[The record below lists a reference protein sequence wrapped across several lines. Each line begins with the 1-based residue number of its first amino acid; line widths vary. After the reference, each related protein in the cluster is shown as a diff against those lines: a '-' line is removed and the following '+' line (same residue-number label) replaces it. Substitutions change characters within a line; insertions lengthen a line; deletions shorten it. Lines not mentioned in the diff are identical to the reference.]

1 MTASN
6 RRTLLLALWAV
17 LIGCVVVGS
26 LSPAQSVLMEDI
38 DKLDINDK
46 VIHSCAYLT
55 LSLFPVVVMESR
67 RRGVKAG
74 LSMFLLGV
82 LLEGGQHFSPG
93 RSVDYRDVLANGGG
107 VLCGT
112 LLGLRVR
119 DRVSKLL

>member
-1 MTASN
+1 MTPQT
-6 RRTLLLALWAV
+6 RRTLLLVLWVV

-26 LSPAQSVLMEDI
+26 LSPAKSTLMEDI

-46 VIHSCAYLT
+46 VIHACAYLT
-55 LSLFPVVVMESR
+55 LSLFPVVVMEDR
-67 RRGVKAG
+67 RKGVNAG

-93 RSVDYRDVLANGGG
+93 RSVDYRDVLANGTG

-112 LLGLRVR
+112 LLGIRVR
-119 DRVSKLL
+119 DWVAKLL